1 MIRRQFIIAF
11 GALLVLVLLLVVAAS
26 YLIEPREEAATPDVI
41 ETETEE
47 AAAPSQPVVEVVATE
62 LDIPWDIAFLPDGTA
77 LVTERSG
84 SVVHLE
90 SGRTFPISGIAHV
103 GEAGLLGIAL
113 HPDFAENTFVYL
125 YETTDRGDALENR
138 VIRYTYTGD
147 ELVFDR
153 VIYSGIPGARY
164 HDGGRIA
171 FGPDRM
177 LYITVGDADD
187 AARAQDPDTLHGTIL
202 RLNDDGTVPEDN
214 PFGTSVYSYGHRNP
228 QGLAWDAAGRLWST
242 EHGRSGVRS
251 GLDEINLIVPGGNY
265 GWPQSEGDTVLPGT
279 IAPALHSTA
288 DVTWAPASAHYH
300 NGSLFFGGLRG
311 ETLYEAVLDG
321 EEVVA
326 LREHIVGE
334 FGRIRTVQ
342 IGPDG
347 FLYITTSNRDG
358 RGSPAAEDD
367 RIIRIDPASLE

>member
-11 GALLVLVLLLVVAAS
+11 GALLVLVLLLVVTAS
-26 YLIEPREEAATPDVI
+26 YLVEPREEAAAPDVI
-41 ETETEE
+41 ETDTEE
-47 AAAPSQPVVEVVATE
+47 AAAPSQPVVEVVAAE

-90 SGRTFPISGIAHV
+90 SGRAFPISGIAHV

-177 LYITVGDADD
+177 LYITVGDAGD